1 MKLSTEQ
8 SPLDIT
14 RVYQYLENLTDLHSS
29 KKTKNDAEAGVK
41 ELLKKSPDKKTIQS
55 LMQTLHSKD
64 KNQSEEIKKFHI
76 FLDSLTELLKD
87 ENINNKGLYNKTI
100 DLLNKVDPEQ
110 LPSSIK
116 AKALKTIL
124 LARENLTLSL
134 EQASEVDEKWQLNYF
149 LGTFAES
156 LVDHAAITSELIL
169 ELGQEML
176 LTKNFNSEELQAQT
190 CIQGQFRV
198 TSNILTAWLQKNTS
212 EDFDNSF
219 CKELIK
225 EQKQF
230 AKISA
235 NFYYLSAALLLHG
248 VTERFKDKMPAET
261 KIQSLVFISKM
272 LNNDLSSSFSQKILN
287 TPELRNP
294 LHASIEQALHESKDP
309 FSQANLILGKLFLEQ
324 APYEVDLKTLEL
336 LPKDLSSTY
345 LQSLS
350 LLLCPEANLNNQQ
363 SILAQ
368 LKNNPRLKSNA
379 HQKIC
384 EELEKATDPIIK
396 MNLLLGKVL
405 LELKAPLRGEISEEL
420 ASEENYQKYV
430 QLKKQLQGINTG
442 ATNLL
447 DHLINLS
454 IAHNKTKTPMK
465 YFPL

>member
-8 SPLDIT
+8 APLDIT
-14 RVYQYLENLTDLHSS
+14 RAYEYIAKLTDPRSS
-29 KKTKNDAEAGVK
+29 EQTKNDAEAGVK
-41 ELLKKSPDKKTIQS
+41 ELLKKSPDTKILQS

-64 KNQSEEIKKFHI
+64 KKQSEEIKKFHI
-76 FLDSLTELLKD
+76 FLNSLTELLKD

-169 ELGQEML
+169 ELGQKML

-248 VTERFKDKMPAET
+248 VTERLKDKMPAET
-261 KIQSLVFISKM
+261 KIQSLVFISQM

-324 APYEVDLKTLEL
+324 APYELDLKTLEL
-336 LPKDLSSTY
+336 LPKGLKPTY

-350 LLLCPEANLNNQQ
+350 LLLCPDLELNNQQ

-368 LKNNPRLKSNA
+368 LKKTPRLKKNL

-384 EELEKATDPIIK
+384 KELEDNTDPLIK
-396 MNLLLGKVL
+396 LNLLLGKVL
-405 LELKAPLRGEISEEL
+405 LELKPPVVGEVAEEL
-420 ASEENYQKYV
+420 GSEQNYQTYTNLRNQIHGV
-430 QLKKQLQGINTG
+430 RTG
-442 ATNLL
+442 AQDLL
-447 DHLINLS
+447 DRLCGLS
-454 IAHNKTKTPMK
+454 FAHNKTKTPMK